1 MIIKGRIVV
10 HASVVM
16 TATSRLTVTISE
28 GDRKTA
34 QMDGGGFLRGPGD
47 VGGRRVGVGL
57 AEEHGARAADVPV
70 VVVALYGHRGRV

>member
-10 HASVVM
+10 HASVMM
-16 TATSRLTVTISE
+16 TETSRLSVTISE
-28 GDRKTA
+28 GDRPPA

-47 VGGRRVGVGL
+47 VSGRRVGVGL